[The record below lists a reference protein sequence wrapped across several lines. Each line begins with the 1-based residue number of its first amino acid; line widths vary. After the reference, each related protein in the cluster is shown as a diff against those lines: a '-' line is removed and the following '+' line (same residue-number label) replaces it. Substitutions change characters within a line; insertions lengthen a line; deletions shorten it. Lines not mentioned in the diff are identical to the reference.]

1 MHCWQYAA
9 PNLLNIDVCIA
20 QDPVLFSGTLRSN
33 LDPWDAHT
41 DAQMWDAIAAAQLK
55 SAVSAAGGLDA
66 SMAEAGNNLSVGQRQ
81 LLCLARYGSFL
92 LHCHHQPCSR
102 VVTHVCGE
110 GTSDAVSL
118 AGQPAIVMALH

>member
-1 MHCWQYAA
+1 M
-9 PNLLNIDVCIA
+9 CIASASFCCSSAFICSA

-55 SAVSAAGGLDA
+55 GAVSAAGGLDA

-81 LLCLARYGSFL
+81 LLCLARYGSFVAL
-92 LHCHHQPCSR
+92 SPPALPPCCTACAS
-102 VVTHVCGE
+102 
-110 GTSDAVSL
+110 
-118 AGQPAIVMALH
+118 